1 MVELGAMTEVAKAL
15 EALAEDARGR
25 VLAWANARFL
35 ATGTAPLAVGK
46 RGKDQGSESGAAA
59 ESRGTSISDFSDIA
73 DFYHAC
79 APETDAE
86 KALVISSWFQVV
98 QGVDGIDTFKVNSVL
113 KHLGYGIGNA
123 TRAFDQLMS
132 QRPAPVIQLRKA
144 GTTRQ
149 ARKTFRVT
157 DAGLKRI
164 GQMLNA
170 TSNDMD

>member
-1 MVELGAMTEVAKAL
+1 M
-15 EALAEDARGR
+15 
-25 VLAWANARFL
+25 LAWANARFL

-46 RGKDQGSESGAAA
+46 RGKHQGSESGAAA

-73 DFYHAC
+73 EFLCPAC

-86 KALVISSWFQVV
+86 KALVVSSWFQVV

-164 GQMLNA
+164 GQKLNA
-170 TSNDMD
+170 ANNDMD